1 MVVYNFSTGKAMR
14 PGSGGSKLNGNCRR
28 FPIGNLADVDLSYLA
43 EEALAYD
50 KSHSLHR
57 FKEDV
62 SQAGTYR
69 FIEEELQREQPR
81 TYELREKFFQVLE
94 QNLGERGMTQR
105 NILGAIKCGI
115 GESYILQLQQA
126 SRNGG
131 GIYLLRIVARSIA
144 RAIMGYVP
152 KDGVAAVPDVR
163 VAS

>member
-14 PGSGGSKLNGNCRR
+14 SGSGGSKLKNHCRR
-28 FPIGNLADVDLSYLA
+28 YPVGNLTDVDLSYLA
-43 EEALAYD
+43 EEALVYD

-62 SQAGTYR
+62 SCADTYR
-69 FIEEELQREQPR
+69 HVEEELQREQPR

-94 QNLGERGMTQR
+94 QELGERGMTQR

-115 GESYILQLQQA
+115 GEPYITQLQQA

-131 GIYLLRIVARSIA
+131 GIYLLRIVTRSIA
-144 RAIMGYVP
+144 RAIMKYSP
-152 KDGVAAVPDVR
+152 MSDPAAVPDVR